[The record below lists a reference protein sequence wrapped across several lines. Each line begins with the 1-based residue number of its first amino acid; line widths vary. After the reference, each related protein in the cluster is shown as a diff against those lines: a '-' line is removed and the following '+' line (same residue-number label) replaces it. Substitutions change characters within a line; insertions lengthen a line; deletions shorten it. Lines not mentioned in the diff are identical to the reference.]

1 MERDYFMSAE
11 EAVRYGIIDKVL
23 THRFA

>member
-11 EAVRYGIIDKVL
+11 EAVAYGITDSVL